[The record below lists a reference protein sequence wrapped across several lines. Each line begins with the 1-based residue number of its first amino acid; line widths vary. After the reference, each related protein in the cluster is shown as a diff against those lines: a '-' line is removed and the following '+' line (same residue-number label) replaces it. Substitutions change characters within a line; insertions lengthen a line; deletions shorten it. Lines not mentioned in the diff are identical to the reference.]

1 MPLQVIDFF
10 MGCLQTAVSFLHP
23 CAWFFASS
31 DHSSRTRW
39 EQLRV
44 AVGLCG
50 GAEGSELSFCSACR
64 EKWDRAL
71 VVVVVLNEEC
81 YITECCCLVL
91 FFKNNYC
98 VYFSSHGD
106 GFVQIW
112 VLAPKSNVRT
122 WELSHDFHY
131 VLLALYVT
139 CLLVVFLKQFIFSSV
154 QKFFLYRDNVDN
166 IKCFFVLSEYE
177 CMYCFHTFL
186 ILFEWLKA
194 HRKLMTLSKPIWAD
208 SSGAQ
213 FPGSI
218 THLVSMKA

>member
-1 MPLQVIDFF
+1 

-44 AVGLCG
+44 AVGLCD
-50 GAEGSELSFCSACR
+50 GAEGSELSFCSAWR

-131 VLLALYVT
+131 VLFGIVCDMLIGFFKAIHLQL
-139 CLLVVFLKQFIFSSV
+139 CSE
-154 QKFFLYRDNVDN
+154 FFLYRDNVDK
-166 IKCFFVLSEYE
+166 IKCIFVLSEYE

-194 HRKLMTLSKPIWAD
+194 HRKLMTLPKPD

>member
-1 MPLQVIDFF
+1 MKNAILQNAVVWFCFLKTTTVFISLH
-10 MGCLQTAVSFLHP
+10 MVTA
-23 CAWFFASS
+23 
-31 DHSSRTRW
+31 
-39 EQLRV
+39 
-44 AVGLCG
+44 LCR
-50 GAEGSELSFCSACR
+50 SEF
-64 EKWDRAL
+64 W
-71 VVVVVLNEEC
+71 
-81 YITECCCLVL
+81 
-91 FFKNNYC
+91 
-98 VYFSSHGD
+98 H
-106 GFVQIW
+106 
-112 VLAPKSNVRT
+112 PKSNVRT

>member
-1 MPLQVIDFF
+1 

-44 AVGLCG
+44 AVGLCD
-50 GAEGSELSFCSACR
+50 GAEGSELSFCSAWR

-131 VLLALYVT
+131 VLFGIVCDMLIGF
-139 CLLVVFLKQFIFSSV
+139 FLKQFIFSSV
-154 QKFFLYRDNVDN
+154 QNFFYIEIMLIRSNAFLYSQNMN
-166 IKCFFVLSEYE
+166 ACIAF
-177 CMYCFHTFL
+177 
-186 ILFEWLKA
+186 
-194 HRKLMTLSKPIWAD
+194 TLSWY
-208 SSGAQ
+208 SSNGWRHIGSSWH
-213 FPGSI
+213 FPSL
-218 THLVSMKA
+218 THQVPSFLAP